1 MDEDV
6 RTLLQQQKPLDEAS
20 LQRLLELEEANP
32 GITRK
37 TATGLMN
44 HPDGPLIPVDTSS
57 ACERI
62 DKVANQRWSVD
73 RNAIARPTDLPSL
86 VALLE
91 HACTQQTS
99 LRFVGA
105 ARSLSRAPQP
115 AANGTLVATCE
126 YGRELALE
134 TDTLRAGVDPQGLYR
149 AEAGRV
155 LADVLIDLTASNR
168 ALADMGSGDFQSL
181 VGALSTSTHGSGI
194 SHPAVPGL
202 VRSLDVVTFD
212 AHGNVVKR
220 RIEPAGG
227 ITDPQKFAAHHQGDG
242 LVLVQ
247 DDDQFASWI
256 VSLGCLGPIYSLVID
271 VVPTYWLHETR
282 TSQWWSDVKQSLD
295 HDLANVDYYEILISS
310 WPELDGDK
318 PDHRCLVTRR
328 NLVTDSAQQHVSG
341 GRPESMALVQT
352 ELGRI
357 AAAVDLAFSIRNPL
371 ARVSKMLHEGVS
383 ATQVAAYTDKWF
395 EILLL
400 RMDVNADS
408 AEIGIPL
415 QRIGPN
421 HVDPSNAI
429 AAAEC
434 ILAHASA
441 NQTRMRVLLGD
452 HTYPF
457 ESAFETLCQA
467 WREAALHT
475 SPISLRFVREERAFM
490 SMQVDTPSCMIEMPM
505 PGVDAY
511 DARMREQHPL
521 STKELRLYEA
531 YVAGRMQLFETIEAD
546 LLARFGARPHWGQKN
561 FMDWTKV
568 EQVYPAA
575 ARWRSVYE
583 QANHQGVFDNPLTDQ
598 LGISKTTRR

>member
-1 MDEDV
+1 MDP
-6 RTLLQQQKPLDEAS
+6 RTLLAQREPLDEAS
-20 LQRLLELEEANP
+20 FECLVENEEANP
-32 GITRK
+32 GATRVA
-37 TATGLMN
+37 ATDLLTR
-44 HPDGPLIPVDTSS
+44 PDRPLEPVDVGTV
-57 ACERI
+57 CERI
-62 DKVANQRWSVD
+62 DKIANERWSID
-73 RNAIARPTDLPSL
+73 RDTIARPTDLPSL

-91 HACTQQTS
+91 HARTKQTS

-115 AANGTLVATCE
+115 AKDGTLVATCE

-134 TDTLRAGVDPQGLYR
+134 VDTLRADVDPKTLYR

-155 LADVLIDLTASNR
+155 FADVLIDLAQSNR

-194 SHPAVPGL
+194 RYPAVPGL

-212 AHGNVVKR
+212 AHGAIIKQ
-220 RIEPAGG
+220 RIEPTAG
-227 ITDPQKFAAHHQGDG
+227 ITDPRKFAAEHHDDG

-247 DDDQFASWI
+247 DDDLFASWT

-295 HDLANVDYYEILISS
+295 HDLATVDYYEILISS
-310 WPELDGDK
+310 WPETNAGK

-328 NLVTDSAQQHVSG
+328 ELVTDPTLQHVAG
-341 GRPESMALVQT
+341 GRPLAMALVQT

-357 AAAVDLAFSIRNPL
+357 AAAVDLAVSLRDPFD
-371 ARVSKMLHEGVS
+371 RVAKMLHTGVS
-383 ATQVAAYTDKWF
+383 ATAVAGYTDKWF
-395 EILLL
+395 EVLLL

-415 QRIGPN
+415 RRTTPD

-429 AAAEC
+429 AAADC
-434 ILAHASA
+434 ILTHALA
-441 NQTRMRVLLGD
+441 NQSRMRALLGD
-452 HTYPF
+452 HKYPF
-457 ESAFETLCQA
+457 LSAFEQLCQG

-475 SPISLRFVREERAFM
+475 SPISLRFVREERALM

-511 DARMREQHPL
+511 DRRMREKHPL
-521 STKELRLYEA
+521 TTKELRLYEA
-531 YVAGRMQLFETIEAD
+531 YVAGRTKLFETIEAD
-546 LLARFGARPHWGQKN
+546 LLARFGARPHWGQAN
-561 FMDWTKV
+561 FMDWSKV
-568 EQVYPAA
+568 ERVYPGA

-583 QANHQGVFDNPLTDQ
+583 VANREGVFDNPLTDQ
-598 LGISKTTRR
+598 LGISKRGK